1 MENTPYTSETIKLYK
16 EMFNHYDQIG
26 IVIQAYLHRSI
37 DDIKVLSNDKFNV
50 RICKGIYVE
59 DPSLVLNDYNDI
71 RDNYISLV
79 KESLNNGSYV
89 GIATHDEFLI
99 DSLYSWILEKNI
111 SKDRYEFQ
119 VLHGVPMQKKLK
131 KLMDDSQFEI
141 IKTPYSSFQDPLNFK
156 DTKTYKERFQAAQEK
171 TNMDCAILVAY
182 GKIKGIPVTC
192 ALHNFAFL
200 GGSVG
205 PSEAEALVKAA
216 EHAVTYNT
224 PLIIFTCS
232 GGMRM
237 MTNQYSLQALPKS
250 TIAVQMVK
258 DARLPYIVVLTDPTS
273 GGVSASYASLGEITL
288 AEPKSAIMFAGPSV
302 TQRTTGEVIPEE
314 VQTAE
319 EMLKNGMIDAI
330 VHRNDLRDNLAQII
344 STLLKRAA

>member
-1 MENTPYTSETIKLYK
+1 MKLINNLIIQILPFLPKFLVKIVASPYIAGITDEEMLQNVEKLNQKGFKVAIDILGEHVQTENEAKEVTNRYVAIYDEISKRNLLANLSIKLTHIGQDLGLDIVEKNLSKLVEAAKKNNNFLRLDMENAPYTSETIKLYK

-37 DDIKVLSNDKFNV
+37 DDIKALSNDKFNV

-131 KLMDDSQFEI
+131 KLMDDGNTVRVYLPYGDNWYDYSVRRLKENPKMAGYI
-141 IKTPYSSFQDPLNFK
+141 IKNLFSS
-156 DTKTYKERFQAAQEK
+156 
-171 TNMDCAILVAY
+171 
-182 GKIKGIPVTC
+182 
-192 ALHNFAFL
+192 
-200 GGSVG
+200 
-205 PSEAEALVKAA
+205 
-216 EHAVTYNT
+216 
-224 PLIIFTCS
+224 IF
-232 GGMRM
+232 
-237 MTNQYSLQALPKS
+237 
-250 TIAVQMVK
+250 
-258 DARLPYIVVLTDPTS
+258 RL
-273 GGVSASYASLGEITL
+273 
-288 AEPKSAIMFAGPSV
+288 K
-302 TQRTTGEVIPEE
+302 
-314 VQTAE
+314 
-319 EMLKNGMIDAI
+319 
-330 VHRNDLRDNLAQII
+330 
-344 STLLKRAA
+344 

>member
-1 MENTPYTSETIKLYK
+1 MKLINNLIIQILPFLPKFLVKIVASPYIAGITDEEMLQNVEKLNQKGFKVAIDILGEHVQTENEAKEVTNRYVAIYDEISKRNLLANLSIKLTHIGQDLGLDIVEKNLSKLVEAAKKNNNFLRLDMENAPYTSETIKLYK
-16 EMFNHYDQIG
+16 KMFNHYNQIG

-131 KLMDDSQFEI
+131 KLMDDGNTVRVYLPYGDNWYDYSVRRLKENPKMAGYI
-141 IKTPYSSFQDPLNFK
+141 IKNLFSS
-156 DTKTYKERFQAAQEK
+156 
-171 TNMDCAILVAY
+171 
-182 GKIKGIPVTC
+182 
-192 ALHNFAFL
+192 
-200 GGSVG
+200 
-205 PSEAEALVKAA
+205 
-216 EHAVTYNT
+216 
-224 PLIIFTCS
+224 IF
-232 GGMRM
+232 
-237 MTNQYSLQALPKS
+237 
-250 TIAVQMVK
+250 
-258 DARLPYIVVLTDPTS
+258 RL
-273 GGVSASYASLGEITL
+273 
-288 AEPKSAIMFAGPSV
+288 K
-302 TQRTTGEVIPEE
+302 
-314 VQTAE
+314 
-319 EMLKNGMIDAI
+319 
-330 VHRNDLRDNLAQII
+330 
-344 STLLKRAA
+344 